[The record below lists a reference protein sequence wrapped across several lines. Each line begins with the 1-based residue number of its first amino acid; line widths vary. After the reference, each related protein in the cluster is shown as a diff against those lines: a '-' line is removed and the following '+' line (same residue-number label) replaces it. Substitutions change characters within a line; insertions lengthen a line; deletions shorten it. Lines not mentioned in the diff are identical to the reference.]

1 MKSKYED
8 LQFSMDQLRSMLKR
22 DGLEP
27 EQISALED
35 AEIELIRLGRKT
47 NPTRREI
54 FRVVR
59 KVAEAIVKN
68 FVS

>member
-1 MKSKYED
+1 MKCKHKD
-8 LQFSMDQLRSMLKR
+8 LQFSMDQLRYMLKR

-35 AEIELIRLGRKT
+35 AEAELISLGRKP
-47 NPTRREI
+47 NPSRRDI
-54 FRVVR
+54 IRVVR
-59 KVAEAIVKN
+59 KVAEAIIKN

>member
-1 MKSKYED
+1 
-8 LQFSMDQLRSMLKR
+8 MLKR

-35 AEIELIRLGRKT
+35 AEAELTGLGRKP
-47 NPTRREI
+47 NPSRREI

-59 KVAEAIVKN
+59 KVAEAIIKN

>member
-1 MKSKYED
+1 MKCKYKD
-8 LQFSMDQLRSMLKR
+8 LQFSMDQLRYMLKR

-35 AEIELIRLGRKT
+35 AEAELIGLGRKS
-47 NPTRREI
+47 NPSRREI

-59 KVAEAIVKN
+59 KVAEAIIKN

>member
-1 MKSKYED
+1 MKCKYKD
-8 LQFSMDQLRSMLKR
+8 LQFSMDQLRYMLKR

-27 EQISALED
+27 EQISALAD
-35 AEIELIRLGRKT
+35 AEAELIGLGRKP
-47 NPTRREI
+47 NPSRREI

-59 KVAEAIVKN
+59 KVAEAIIRT

>member
-1 MKSKYED
+1 VKYKHKD
-8 LQFSMDQLRSMLKR
+8 LQFSMDQLRLMLKR

-35 AEIELIRLGRKT
+35 AENELTRLGHEP

-54 FRVVR
+54 FRVIR
-59 KVAEAIVKN
+59 KVAEAIIKS

>member
-1 MKSKYED
+1 MKSKYKD
-8 LQFSMDQLRSMLKR
+8 LQFSVDQLRSMLKR

-35 AEIELIRLGRKT
+35 AAAELIGLGRKP
-47 NPTRREI
+47 NPSRREI

-59 KVAEAIVKN
+59 KVAEAVIRSIV
-68 FVS
+68 S

>member
-27 EQISALED
+27 EQISALEK

>member
-8 LQFSMDQLRSMLKR
+8 LQFSVDQLRFMLKR

-35 AEIELIRLGRKT
+35 AEIDLIRLGRKP
-47 NPTRREI
+47 NPSRREI

>member
-35 AEIELIRLGRKT
+35 AEIELIRLGHKP

>member
-1 MKSKYED
+1 MKCKHKD
-8 LQFSMDQLRSMLKR
+8 LQFSMDQLRYMLKR

-35 AEIELIRLGRKT
+35 AEAELISLGRKP
-47 NPTRREI
+47 NPSRRDI

-59 KVAEAIVKN
+59 KVAEAIIKN

>member
-1 MKSKYED
+1 MKSKYKD
-8 LQFSMDQLRSMLKR
+8 LKFNMDQLRSMLKR

-35 AEIELIRLGRKT
+35 AEIELIRLGR
-47 NPTRREI
+47 NPNPSRREV

>member
-1 MKSKYED
+1 
-8 LQFSMDQLRSMLKR
+8 MDQLRYMLKR

-35 AEIELIRLGRKT
+35 AEAELISLGRKP
-47 NPTRREI
+47 NPSRRDI

-59 KVAEAIVKN
+59 KVAEAIIKN

>member
-8 LQFSMDQLRSMLKR
+8 LQFSMDQLRFMLKR

-59 KVAEAIVKN
+59 KVTEAVVKN

>member
-1 MKSKYED
+1 MKLKHKD
-8 LQFSMDQLRSMLKR
+8 LQFSVDQLRSMLKR

-35 AEIELIRLGRKT
+35 AEAELIGLGRKP
-47 NPTRREI
+47 NPSRREI

>member
-22 DGLEP
+22 GGLEP

-47 NPTRREI
+47 NPTRRAI